1 MKLYNQINYYR
12 LKFSIPGLLE
22 FFIFLKMMIYF
33 SVNFFWVDIYSLI
46 EKLVQ
51 ETKKNLT
58 ERNSHPLFTIKI
70 SNQAEVKDLGSTAIQ
85 PNVKPL
91 IGGSSDDSNGSTVC
105 TQQHQTIQI
114 EKKRLNQWN
123 LSICS
128 NQYKLNSRFIICM

>member
-22 FFIFLKMMIYF
+22 FFIFRKMMIYF

-51 ETKKNLT
+51 ETKKKLT

-85 PNVKPL
+85 ANVKPL

-105 TQQHQTIQI
+105 TQQQQTIQI
-114 EKKRLNQWN
+114 EKKRLNQRN

-128 NQYKLNSRFIICM
+128 NQYNLNSRFIICM